1 MKKFIIR
8 YTNERL
14 ITPSGLSFV
23 GAMVKNSGLVRECN
37 RLTVSARR
45 SQLQIK
51 SGDILLS
58 YNRITLSGK
67 N

>member
-45 SQLQIK
+45 SQPQIK

-58 YNRITLSGK
+58 YRITLSGK

>member
-23 GAMVKNSGLVRECN
+23 GAMVKNSGLVKECN

-45 SQLQIK
+45 SQPQIK
-51 SGDILLS
+51 SA
-58 YNRITLSGK
+58 
-67 N
+67 

>member
-23 GAMVKNSGLVRECN
+23 GAMVKNSGLVKECS

-45 SQLQIK
+45 SQPQIK

-58 YNRITLSGK
+58 
-67 N
+67 